1 MNSLQPPSHRNM
13 DINKDHAA
21 IDIKLAE
28 TLSKKF
34 KTLHYPSSKE
44 CCIYRVPQSQRCLNP
59 SDYTPHIVSIGPLHH
74 GNEELKAMED
84 NKLRYLHHFLQ
95 RTKVSMPEFV
105 ASIRKKEA
113 RLRNCYAETIDIE
126 SDEFVAMILVDAVF
140 LIELFLRKYKGDF
153 RTDDDPLFG
162 ESELSFLGI
171 QMRFDLYLEENQLPL
186 FILNE
191 LFDLAKIATY
201 GDIYSEISLITI
213 IRFFFSKDSS
223 FLPIGDTNL
232 IDTHFSKAKHFL
244 DLIILC
250 LRPSSQSRD
259 KRRFNYQNIPGI
271 KELHQAGVQ
280 FDSGR
285 GRSQSRLHITFENGR
300 LIIPSF
306 TAFGGRTERLYRN
319 ILTFENMQGYP
330 RYFNDYVALLC
341 FLIRTPKDADLLIQN
356 GIIGLGD
363 SERMSSVLQSLK
375 KSCIMGSDFQ
385 YANVVTDLL
394 HYCKLEWHGWTATL
408 KQNYFNTPWASIS
421 VIAGVILLILT
432 VVQTVCAL
440 IAL

>member
-1 MNSLQPPSHRNM
+1 M

-95 RTKVSMPEFV
+95 RT
-105 ASIRKKEA
+105 
-113 RLRNCYAETIDIE
+113 
-126 SDEFVAMILVDAVF
+126 
-140 LIELFLRKYKGDF
+140 
-153 RTDDDPLFG
+153 
-162 ESELSFLGI
+162 
-171 QMRFDLYLEENQLPL
+171 
-186 FILNE
+186 
-191 LFDLAKIATY
+191 
-201 GDIYSEISLITI
+201 
-213 IRFFFSKDSS
+213 KDSS

>member
-1 MNSLQPPSHRNM
+1 M

-191 LFDLAKIATY
+191 LFDLAKTATY
-201 GDIYSEISLITI
+201 GDIYSEICLITI

-259 KRRFNYQNIPGI
+259 QSGFIYQNILGV
-271 KELHQAGVQ
+271 KELRQAGVK
-280 FDSGR
+280 FDSGPF
-285 GRSQSRLHITFENGR
+285 RSQSRLDIRFNNGI

-306 TAFGGRTERLYRN
+306 TSFGGRT
-319 ILTFENMQGYP
+319 
-330 RYFNDYVALLC
+330 DY
-341 FLIRTPKDADLLIQN
+341 ADLLIQN

>member
-201 GDIYSEISLITI
+201 GDIYSEISLFFWSFYQFPSFIVVQGQDFI
-213 IRFFFSKDSS
+213 IHGLFPFCSEFALDC
-223 FLPIGDTNL
+223 L
-232 IDTHFSKAKHFL
+232 IEGLWF
-244 DLIILC
+244 LIINFMC
-250 LRPSSQSRD
+250 SFQ
-259 KRRFNYQNIPGI
+259 GI
-271 KELHQAGVQ
+271 CDE
-280 FDSGR
+280 
-285 GRSQSRLHITFENGR
+285 I
-300 LIIPSF
+300 
-306 TAFGGRTERLYRN
+306 
-319 ILTFENMQGYP
+319 
-330 RYFNDYVALLC
+330 
-341 FLIRTPKDADLLIQN
+341 
-356 GIIGLGD
+356 
-363 SERMSSVLQSLK
+363 
-375 KSCIMGSDFQ
+375 
-385 YANVVTDLL
+385 
-394 HYCKLEWHGWTATL
+394 
-408 KQNYFNTPWASIS
+408 SIS
-421 VIAGVILLILT
+421 ISSRWSCWPFCSVSS
-432 VVQTVCAL
+432 
-440 IAL
+440 

>member
-1 MNSLQPPSHRNM
+1 MFYILILLLLQPPSHRNM

-95 RTKVSMPEFV
+95 RTK
-105 ASIRKKEA
+105 
-113 RLRNCYAETIDIE
+113 
-126 SDEFVAMILVDAVF
+126 
-140 LIELFLRKYKGDF
+140 
-153 RTDDDPLFG
+153 
-162 ESELSFLGI
+162 
-171 QMRFDLYLEENQLPL
+171 
-186 FILNE
+186 
-191 LFDLAKIATY
+191 
-201 GDIYSEISLITI
+201 
-213 IRFFFSKDSS
+213 
-223 FLPIGDTNL
+223 
-232 IDTHFSKAKHFL
+232 
-244 DLIILC
+244 
-250 LRPSSQSRD
+250 SRD